1 MMQRN
6 TMPRRPLRRRSWIAL
21 GVLAVVLGSV
31 LFVLLRSPEV
41 EGPGSR
47 EAPAKSEVKHHRYR
61 NRTLFRPAPADKPEA
76 ERPKISGHVYS
87 TAGDPIAGAT
97 VVASTFEIAGNLLS
111 TVGTVQSDE
120 LGRFEL
126 TLPEGT
132 YQLNASVEGYGTT
145 SVSAHSG
152 EVVSLVLPK
161 SGVIEGR
168 VLDERGEP
176 VQRFAIDVL
185 SAVSA
190 DVPATPPLFSR
201 TFESP
206 DGSYRIE
213 QLPSWEIVVRAT
225 ASDHAP
231 AFSPMIT
238 VRAED
243 VEKMDFTLSKGC
255 TLTGRVVDSAGLPQ
269 PNVFVD
275 AESVIAAGQMSD
287 VALEA
292 AAQAQTEDDGSFTL
306 PNVPKGAIAVRAYD
320 GSNAVSTVNV
330 EVGECD
336 RVEPVELVMSPGGS
350 IAGVAREADGTPIA
364 GARLTL
370 MHRPIGFV
378 NTVSD
383 AEGRFRFE
391 QVPPGPVRMMMQR
404 ADQVTVTGVM
414 VEEDKETHQ
423 DMTLPPQGTGELRG
437 RITAGGK
444 PLPATRLMVA
454 THLSEQ
460 GSVGLYYPTTA
471 EDGSYRVSGLPP
483 GVYLVN
489 VMSTSTGDG
498 VQVNAGEVA
507 TLDLRVID
515 PPSVKDKAAA
525 MPAAR

>member
-21 GVLAVVLGSV
+21 GVLGVVLGGV
-31 LFVLLRSPEV
+31 LFLLLR
-41 EGPGSR
+41 GPDGA
-47 EAPAKSEVKHHRYR
+47 EPGEPKAKARVAAKHERYR
-61 NRTLFRPAPADKPEA
+61 NRTLFRAAPADKPDEA
-76 ERPKISGHVYS
+76 RPTITGHVYS
-87 TAGDPIAGAT
+87 TDGSTIAGAT
-97 VVASTFEIAGNLLS
+97 VVASTFEIAGNVLS
-111 TVGTVQSDE
+111 TAGTAKSDDR
-120 LGRFEL
+120 GRFEL

-145 SVSAHSG
+145 SVTAHSG
-152 EVVSLVLPK
+152 EAVSLVLPK

-176 VQRFAIDVL
+176 VTRFAIDVL
-185 SAVSA
+185 TAVTA
-190 DVPATPPLFSR
+190 DAPAMPPLFSR

-206 DGSYRIE
+206 DGSFRVD

-225 ASDHAP
+225 ASEYAP
-231 AFSPMIT
+231 TFSPMIT

-243 VEKMDFTLSKGC
+243 VEKMDLTLTKGC
-255 TLTGRVVDSAGLPQ
+255 TLAGRVVDAAGAPQ

-275 AESVIAAGQMSD
+275 AESVLAAGQMSD

-306 PNVPKGAIAVRAYD
+306 PNVPKGTIAVRGYD

-336 RVEPVELVMSPGGS
+336 RVEPVKLVMSPGGS
-350 IAGVAREADGTPIA
+350 IAGVAREPDGKPIA

-383 AEGRFRFE
+383 EEGRFHFD
-391 QVPPGPVRMMMQR
+391 QVPPGAVRLMMQR
-404 ADQVTVTGVM
+404 GDQVTVTGVM
-414 VEEDKETHQ
+414 VEEDKETQQ
-423 DMTLPPQGTGELRG
+423 DITLPPQGAGELRG

-444 PLPATRLMVA
+444 PLPSARLMVA
-454 THLSEQ
+454 THLGEE
-460 GSVGLYYPTTA
+460 GSVGLYYPMTA

-483 GVYLVN
+483 GVYLVS

-498 VQVNAGEVA
+498 VQVKAGEVA

-515 PPSVKDKAAA
+515 PPSVKDKAASI
-525 MPAAR
+525 PPR